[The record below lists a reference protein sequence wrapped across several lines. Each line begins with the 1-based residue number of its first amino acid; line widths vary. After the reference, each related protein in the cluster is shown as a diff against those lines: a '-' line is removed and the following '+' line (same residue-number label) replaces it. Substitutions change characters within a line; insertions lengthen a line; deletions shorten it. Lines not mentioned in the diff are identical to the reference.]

1 MITPVL
7 SASSIIVYANWFQF
21 APGEHIVQRCRQSR
35 MLLWCRQGLG
45 TLTIGPNSFQLGP
58 DRWLLLPWG
67 TAMMYQADTRTPFL
81 VAGVHWIPHHDPA
94 TPVIFRV
101 AHGRDDTLS
110 DLPAR
115 RDAPIGNW
123 RDQILQGDA
132 TQAPGLIHLGEYIVN
147 RFNEACSESVMRILA
162 GLLLDEVRQS
172 IRQLRTMSVSAHLE
186 QARRFALLHLA
197 EPLDTDRLCGAV
209 HCSRATLARLFRR
222 GMHTSPASWLADMRI
237 AQARRLLRS
246 TALSVQQIS
255 RRVGIDDPY
264 YFSRV
269 FRRKTGVS
277 PRQYRAAHK
286 PL

>member
-1 MITPVL
+1 MTTPVP
-7 SASSIIVYANWFQF
+7 SASIIVHANWFQF
-21 APGEHIVQRCRQSR
+21 ASGEHIVQRCRQSR
-35 MLLWCRQGLG
+35 MLVWCRQGLG
-45 TLTIGPNSFQLGP
+45 TLTVGSTSFQLGP

-67 TAMMYQADTRTPFL
+67 TPMRYEADTRTPFL
-81 VAGVHWIPHHDPA
+81 VAGVHWIPLHDTA
-94 TPVIFRV
+94 TPVTFRV

-115 RDAPIGNW
+115 RDAAISEW
-123 RDQILQGDA
+123 RDEILQGYA
-132 TQAPGLIHLGEYIVN
+132 AQAPGLIHLGEYIVN
-147 RFNEACSESVMRILA
+147 RFNEDCSEPVMRILA

-172 IRQLRTMSVSAHLE
+172 IRHLRTGSVSACLE
-186 QARRFALLHLA
+186 QARQYALLHLA
-197 EPLDTDRLCGAV
+197 EPLDTDRLCRAV
-209 HCSRATLARLFRR
+209 NCSRATLARLFRR
-222 GMHTSPASWLADMRI
+222 GMQTSPASWLADMRI

-246 TALSVQQIS
+246 TALSVQQIGH
-255 RRVGIDDPY
+255 RVGIDDPY